1 MSASFGLFRLQQ
13 VDSRISHIE
22 TRLAKIQD
30 ILGNDTELR
39 DALEQIKTAETD
51 QLDSERIQQKSEQEA
66 HSQQIKIQQAESSL
80 YGGNVHNPKELQDLQ
95 ADIVSLKKYLSN
107 LEERELDAMLKTEA
121 AQTALQTAQANME
134 KIQIRLG
141 NEHRQLLDEQASLMH
156 DLKSLQSERSATIN
170 EVTAELLTVYE
181 DLRIER
187 RGVAVAEVSESSCG
201 ACGSTLSPAVQQSA
215 RRAAQLVYCPSC
227 GRILYAS

>member
-22 TRLAKIQD
+22 TRLAKIQE

-39 DALEQIKTAETD
+39 DALEQIKAAEAN

-134 KIQIRLG
+134 KIQTRLG

-170 EVTAELLTVYE
+170 EVAAELLTVYE

-187 RGVAVAEVSESSCG
+187 RGVAVAEVSENSCG

>member
-22 TRLAKIQD
+22 TRLAKIQE
-30 ILGNDTELR
+30 ILGNDDELR
-39 DALEQIKTAETD
+39 EALEQIKAAEAD
-51 QLDSERIQQKSEQEA
+51 QINSERGQQKSEEEA
-66 HSQQIKIQQAESSL
+66 RGQQIKIQQAESSL

-95 ADIVSLKKYLSN
+95 ADIVSLKKHLAT
-107 LEERELDAMLKTEA
+107 LEERELEAMLKAEA
-121 AQTALQTAQANME
+121 AQDILKNAQANME
-134 KIQIRLG
+134 KIQARLG
-141 NEHRQLLDEQASLMH
+141 NEHRQLLDEQASLTH
-156 DLKSLQSERSATIN
+156 DLKSLQSERSATVS
-170 EVTAELLTVYE
+170 EVAAEMLAVYDE
-181 DLRIER
+181 LRIER
-187 RGVAVAEVSESSCG
+187 RGVAVAEVSENSCG

>member
-39 DALEQIKTAETD
+39 DALEQIKAAEAD
-51 QLDSERIQQKSEQEA
+51 QLDSEQIQRKSEQEA

-170 EVTAELLTVYE
+170 EVAAELLTVYE

-187 RGVAVAEVSESSCG
+187 RGVAVAEVSENSCG